1 MQDRIKYVR
10 THANMSQ
17 GEFAAT
23 LDLSQNYMTMLENGK
38 RNPSERTLN
47 DICEKFNVN
56 PVWLRNGEG
65 EPFVELTADEK
76 VQQVLGDVLKD
87 PSATKNRLIA
97 ALAEL
102 VRQENVIAIE
112 IIEDFLIEYAN
123 YLQQLRRR
131 GER

>member
-1 MQDRIKYVR
+1 MKERIAYIIEAKGLTKTKFAEELHVS
-10 THANMSQ
+10 APFVSQ
-17 GEFAAT
+17 LCSGAA
-23 LDLSQNYMTMLENGK
+23 
-38 RNPSERTLN
+38 NPSERTLN

-56 PVWLRNGEG
+56 PVWLRSGKG

-76 VQQVLGDVLKD
+76 VAAILGDVLKD

>member
-1 MQDRIKYVR
+1 MKERIAYIIEAKGLTKAKFAEELHVS
-10 THANMSQ
+10 AAFVSQ
-17 GEFAAT
+17 LCSGA
-23 LDLSQNYMTMLENGK
+23 G
-38 RNPSERTLN
+38 NPSERTLN

-56 PVWLRNGEG
+56 PVWLRTGEG

-76 VQQVLGDVLKD
+76 VAAILGDVLKD

>member
-1 MQDRIKYVR
+1 MNERIAYIIKACGI
-10 THANMSQ
+10 TQAK
-17 GEFAAT
+17 FAEELHVTPA
-23 LDLSQNYMTMLENGK
+23 LVSKLCAGSC
-38 RNPSERTLN
+38 NPSERTMN
-47 DICEKFNVN
+47 DICEKFNVD
-56 PVWLRNGEG
+56 PVWLRTGEG

-76 VQQVLGDVLKD
+76 VAAILRNVLKD

>member
-47 DICEKFNVN
+47 DICEKFNVD
-56 PVWLRNGEG
+56 PVWLRTGEG

-76 VQQVLGDVLKD
+76 VSAILGDVLKD